1 MKLSLCIVNSAS
13 EDSSGADD
21 NGNNTTDYPSLD
33 TERITAI
40 LREELEVLC
49 PPSKLY
55 ENAEI
60 SLTFTPPEG
69 IRELNREYRGVD
81 EATDVLSFPLLEDE
95 AVEVPELPVLALGD
109 IVICPEETE
118 RLHPELSR
126 EDAII
131 LMIAHS
137 FLHLL
142 GYDHDTDEKQAEM
155 WELQE
160 KIAAKIHG
168 RTE

>member
-21 NGNNTTDYPSLD
+21 NGNSTTDYPSLD

-40 LREELEVLC
+40 LEEELDTLY
-49 PPSKLY
+49 PPSKFY
-55 ENAEI
+55 ESAEI
-60 SLTFTPPEG
+60 SLTFTTPEG

-81 EATDVLSFPLLEDE
+81 EATDVLSFPLIDDE

-118 RLHPELSR
+118 RLHPELNPH
-126 EDAII
+126 DAII

-160 KIAAKIHG
+160 KIAAKILG